1 MADASNRPI
10 LVVGEHV
17 GDRWD
22 LAWALHE
29 AGIVAEQVCS
39 ADQARDRLAHGRLA
53 GIVVENSLGDDV
65 ADALAGAVEPD
76 PVTGEVPFFLVATR
90 ATTPAAV
97 VARVQTLLE
106 AAAASDELKL

>member
-1 MADASNRPI
+1 MADTRNRTI

-29 AGIVAEQVCS
+29 AGITAEQASS
-39 ADQARDRLAHGRLA
+39 AEQARARLAHGGL
-53 GIVVENSLGDDV
+53 GGVVVEGAGQAA
-65 ADALAGAVEPD
+65 ADELIEATAPD
-76 PVTGEVPFFLVATR
+76 PVTGEVPFVLVATR

-97 VARVQTLLE
+97 VARVRKLLD
-106 AAAASDELKL
+106 AASDELKL

>member
-1 MADASNRPI
+1 VADASSRSI

-29 AGIVAEQVCS
+29 AGIVAEQVSS
-39 ADQARDRLAHGRLA
+39 ADQACDRLAHGGLA
-53 GIVVENSLGDDV
+53 GIVVESALGDDV
-65 ADALAGAVEPD
+65 ADALLSAIKPD
-76 PVTGEVPFFLVATR
+76 PITGELPFVLVATR

-97 VARVQTLLE
+97 VARVQTLV
-106 AAAASDELKL
+106 ATSDELKL